1 MFWNT
6 NVFNKV
12 INFKV
17 NIKILLRYKAPW
29 VQNDKKKSNVYKNY
43 QDLKVNLIEICFY
56 KNPAETGL

>member
-29 VQNDKKKSNVYKNY
+29 VQMIKKSNVYKNY
-43 QDLKVNLIEICFY
+43 QDLKVNLIEISFY
-56 KNPAETGL
+56 KNPTETGL

>member
-29 VQNDKKKSNVYKNY
+29 VQNDKKRAMFIKTIKI
-43 QDLKVNLIEICFY
+43 LR
-56 KNPAETGL
+56 

>member
-29 VQNDKKKSNVYKNY
+29 VQNDKKE
-43 QDLKVNLIEICFY
+43 QCL
-56 KNPAETGL
+56 